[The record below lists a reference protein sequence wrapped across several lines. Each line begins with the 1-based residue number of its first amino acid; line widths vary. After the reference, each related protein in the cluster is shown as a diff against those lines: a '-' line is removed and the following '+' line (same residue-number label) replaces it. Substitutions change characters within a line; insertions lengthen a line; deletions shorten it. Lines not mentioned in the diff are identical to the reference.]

1 MARTGGLDKGRRTG
15 RAADVADQFAGEFC
29 VGPGCPDLS
38 RLDSRLQGDTEALLA
53 PERKKATQRET

>member
-1 MARTGGLDKGRRTG
+1 
-15 RAADVADQFAGEFC
+15 VADQFAGEFC